1 MQYITGLPVIKIK
14 TACWPALFQSP
25 KTQKKRPAS
34 EEAER
39 LVTSF
44 YSSISIPQVRVK
56 VIRSFAWTVML
67 STSAAH

>member
-1 MQYITGLPVIKIK
+1 MINCAYNYTML
-14 TACWPALFQSP
+14 ASP
-25 KTQKKRPAS
+25 FSIPQNAKKRPAS